1 MFDFN
6 KLGDL
11 SKMAS
16 QAKEIQKN
24 QERLQNEQIELLKKI
39 SGQLEEVLSMLKR
52 EEQQIYGKSSFNSS
66 NSFTVVEYSTYCA
79 NCKKKVFA

>member
-52 EEQQIYGKSSFNSS
+52 EEQ
-66 NSFTVVEYSTYCA
+66 
-79 NCKKKVFA
+79 

>member
-1 MFDFN
+1 MFENPQLLESCLLLLLNFKGIADINCLTRRIGVFFN

-24 QERLQNEQIELLKKI
+24 QERQQNEQIEILHKI
-39 SGQLEEVLSMLKR
+39 SKQLEEAVSLLK
-52 EEQQIYGKSSFNSS
+52 
-66 NSFTVVEYSTYCA
+66 
-79 NCKKKVFA
+79 